1 MPYVLRTVSA
11 TLHGVNRHLE
21 ESAAILG
28 ANRWQTFWHVT
39 LPLIR
44 PGLIAGATFSLIIS
58 FDEFTVSLFLTG
70 PGLMTLPLEIYNY
83 TEFTI
88 DPTIAAI
95 STVLIALS
103 VAVIVAIERF
113 LGFEKHFQL

>member
-1 MPYVLRTVSA
+1 
-11 TLHGVNRHLE
+11 
-21 ESAAILG
+21 
-28 ANRWQTFWHVT
+28 
-39 LPLIR
+39 
-44 PGLIAGATFSLIIS
+44 
-58 FDEFTVSLFLTG
+58 
-70 PGLMTLPLEIYNY
+70 MTLPLEIYNY